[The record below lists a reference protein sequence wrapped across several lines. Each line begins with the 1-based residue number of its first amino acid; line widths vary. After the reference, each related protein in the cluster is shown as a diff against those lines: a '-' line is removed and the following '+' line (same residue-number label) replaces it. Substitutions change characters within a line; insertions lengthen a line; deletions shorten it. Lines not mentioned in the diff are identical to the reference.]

1 MKRGRI
7 QKMVLAAMFLAM
19 AFVLPFLTTGNN
31 PILASSLSPI
41 HIPVFLCGFVC
52 GWEYAV
58 VVGLLAPLLRFLMV
72 HMPPTLY
79 QALSMMGELA
89 TYGLVSGILFSVF
102 RKKDLVAVYV
112 SLITA
117 MLAGRVVW
125 GILRYTL
132 VFAGLAQE
140 PFTFQAF
147 LTTGFVKA
155 VPAFVLH
162 LILVPAVVMA
172 LIRAGYLRKEERADE
187 KTVS

>member
-1 MKRGRI
+1 MQSDKRL
-7 QKMVLAAMFLAM
+7 QKTVLSAMFLAM

-52 GWEYAV
+52 GWQYAL
-58 VVGLLAPLLRFLMV
+58 VVGLLAPLLRFFTV

-79 QALSMMGELA
+79 QAFSMMGELA
-89 TYGLVSGILFSVF
+89 TYGLVCGILFPMF
-102 RKKDLVAVYV
+102 RKKNLIAVYV

-132 VFAGLAQE
+132 VFAGMAQE
-140 PFTFQAF
+140 PFTFEAF
-147 LTTGFVKA
+147 LAGGFIKA
-155 VPAFVLH
+155 VPAFILH
-162 LILVPAVVMA
+162 LTIVPVIVMA
-172 LIRAGYLRKEERADE
+172 LIKAGFLKSGGEER
-187 KTVS
+187 